1 MSSDKGKSIPLADE
15 TLRSRS
21 LTEQAL
27 ARLWR
32 DRLSLVA
39 IAVILALTLAAIAA
53 PLITGVLGVDPNTTD
68 ASESKFL
75 PVFSQGHILGTD
87 NLGRDHLARLL
98 YAGQVSLFIG
108 FMSAFLS
115 LVVGV
120 TLGIITGYYGGL
132 IDDLVNWIITTL
144 NSIPGLVLLIV
155 ISAVFQP
162 DAKSLILVI
171 VFLTWTST
179 SRLVRGETLSI
190 RSREYI
196 VSAQAVGA
204 SNFRIM
210 LMHILP
216 NVFSLT
222 IVTLARNIGIVI
234 LIESALSYLG
244 LGVQPPTAT
253 WGNMLSKS
261 RDFLAQPHLVIF
273 SGYLDHRRCALP
285 LHHWRWLARRLR
297 PDGRGL
303 APGPAI
309 LVRHKFV
316 NRSRLEALA
325 RSQYG

>member
-1 MSSDKGKSIPLADE
+1 MSSDGRKPKPLGDE
-15 TLRSRS
+15 IQRSRS
-21 LTEQAL
+21 LTQQAL
-27 ARLWR
+27 SRLWR

-39 IAVILALTLAAIAA
+39 IAVILILTLASIAA
-53 PLITGVLGVDPNTTD
+53 PLITGALGVDPNTTD

-115 LVVGV
+115 LVIGV
-120 TLGIITGYYGGL
+120 TLGIITGYFGGL

-144 NSIPGLVLLIV
+144 NSIPALVLLIV

-162 DAKSLILVI
+162 DATSLILII
-171 VFLTWTST
+171 VLLTWTST
-179 SRLVRGETLSI
+179 SRLVRGETFSI

-222 IVTLARNIGIVI
+222 IVTLARNIGNVI

-261 RDFLAQPHLVIF
+261 RDFLAQPQLVF
-273 SGYLDHRRCALP
+273 SPGSLITIVVLCLYIIGDG
-285 LHHWRWLARRLR
+285 LR
-297 PDGRGL
+297 DAFDPTAVD
-303 APGPAI
+303 
-309 LVRHKFV
+309 
-316 NRSRLEALA
+316 
-325 RSQYG
+325 

>member
-1 MSSDKGKSIPLADE
+1 MTNDDRKSLLIE
-15 TLRSRS
+15 EEMLRSRS
-21 LTEQAL
+21 LTDQAL

-32 DRLSLVA
+32 DRLSLLA
-39 IAVILALTLAAIAA
+39 IGVIMFLTIASIAA

-75 PVFSQGHILGTD
+75 PVFSEGHILGTD

-115 LVVGV
+115 LVIGV
-120 TLGIITGYYGGL
+120 TLGIITGYFGGL

-162 DAKSLILVI
+162 DAQTLILVI
-171 VFLTWTST
+171 VFLTWTVT
-179 SRLVRGETLSI
+179 ARLVRGETLAI

-196 VSAQAVGA
+196 VSAQAIGA

-210 LMHILP
+210 LVHILP

-273 SGYLDHRRCALP
+273 PGSLITIVVLCLYIIGDG
-285 LHHWRWLARRLR
+285 LR
-297 PDGRGL
+297 DAFDPTAVD
-303 APGPAI
+303 
-309 LVRHKFV
+309 
-316 NRSRLEALA
+316 
-325 RSQYG
+325 

>member
-1 MSSDKGKSIPLADE
+1 MSSADLKSKLTADAM
-15 TLRSRS
+15 LRSRS
-21 LTEQAL
+21 LTDQAL

-39 IAVILALTLAAIAA
+39 IGLITFLTIASLAA
-53 PLITGVLGVDPNTTD
+53 PLITGALGVDPNTTD

-115 LVVGV
+115 LVIGV

-171 VFLTWTST
+171 VFLTWTVT

-196 VSAQAVGA
+196 VSAQAIGA

-210 LMHILP
+210 LVHILP

-261 RDFLAQPHLVIF
+261 RDFLAQPHLVI
-273 SGYLDHRRCALP
+273 LP
-285 LHHWRWLARRLR
+285 GSLITIVVLCLYIIGDGLR
-297 PDGRGL
+297 DAFDPTAVD
-303 APGPAI
+303 
-309 LVRHKFV
+309 
-316 NRSRLEALA
+316 
-325 RSQYG
+325 

>member
-1 MSSDKGKSIPLADE
+1 MRSDGRKPKPLGDE
-15 TLRSRS
+15 MQRSRS
-21 LTEQAL
+21 LTQQAL
-27 ARLWR
+27 SRLWR

-39 IAVILALTLAAIAA
+39 IAVILILTLASIAA
-53 PLITGVLGVDPNTTD
+53 PLITGALGVDPNTTD

-115 LVVGV
+115 LVIGV
-120 TLGIITGYYGGL
+120 TLGIITGYFGGV

-144 NSIPGLVLLIV
+144 NSIPALVLLIV

-162 DAKSLILVI
+162 DATSLILII
-171 VFLTWTST
+171 VLLTWTST
-179 SRLVRGETLSI
+179 SRLVRGETFSI

-222 IVTLARNIGIVI
+222 IVTLARNIGNVI

-261 RDFLAQPHLVIF
+261 RDFLAQPQLVF
-273 SGYLDHRRCALP
+273 SPGSLITIVVLCLYIIGDG
-285 LHHWRWLARRLR
+285 LR
-297 PDGRGL
+297 DAFDPTAVD
-303 APGPAI
+303 
-309 LVRHKFV
+309 
-316 NRSRLEALA
+316 
-325 RSQYG
+325 